1 MRIHVVRRQDIPYG
15 GDVYVRKAKGD
26 HQVVWIDAGTF
37 TPEDASLM
45 ADRLNRD
52 PALLCALLNAAA

>member
-15 GDVYVRKAKGD
+15 GDVYVREAAGD
-26 HQVVWIDAGTF
+26 DQVVWVDARVF

-45 ADRLNRD
+45 ATRLTSN
-52 PALLCALLNAAA
+52 PTLLCALINAAA

>member
-1 MRIHVVRRQDIPYG
+1 MRIHVVRRHNIPYG

-26 HQVVWIDAGTF
+26 DRVVWVDAGKF

-45 ADRLNRD
+45 ATRLTSN
-52 PALLCALLNAAA
+52 PTLLCALINAAA